1 MKKILIFTLAFVA
14 YSNADFFTYSAAH
27 SAKRN
32 AREANE
38 KIVELN
44 VKIDNLAKEINDL
57 KHVIFVQDSL
67 IKAYFVKDTTSK
79 RKNK

>member
-1 MKKILIFTLAFVA
+1 MKKILIFALAFAA

-38 KIVELN
+38 KIAELN
-44 VKIDNLAKEINDL
+44 VKIDNLAKEINEL
-57 KHVIFVQDSL
+57 KHVVFVQDSL

>member
-1 MKKILIFTLAFVA
+1 MKKILIFTLAFAA

-38 KIVELN
+38 KIAELN
-44 VKIDNLAKEINDL
+44 VKIDNLAKEINEL
-57 KHVIFVQDSL
+57 KHVVFVQDSL

>member
-1 MKKILIFTLAFVA
+1 MKKILIFALAFVA
-14 YSNADFFTYSAAH
+14 YSNAGIFTYSAAH

-38 KIVELN
+38 KVEALN

-57 KHVIFVQDSL
+57 KHIVFVQDSL
-67 IKAYFVKDTTSK
+67 IKAYFVKDTTK
-79 RKNK
+79 RKK

>member
-1 MKKILIFTLAFVA
+1 MKKILIFALAFAA
-14 YSNADFFTYSAAH
+14 YSDAGMFTYSTAQ

-38 KIVELN
+38 KVEALN

-57 KHVIFVQDSL
+57 KHIVFAQDSL

-79 RKNK
+79 RK

>member
-1 MKKILIFTLAFVA
+1 MKKILIFALAFA
-14 YSNADFFTYSAAH
+14 TYSNAGMFTYSAAQ

-38 KIVELN
+38 KVEALN

-57 KHVIFVQDSL
+57 KHIIFAQDSL